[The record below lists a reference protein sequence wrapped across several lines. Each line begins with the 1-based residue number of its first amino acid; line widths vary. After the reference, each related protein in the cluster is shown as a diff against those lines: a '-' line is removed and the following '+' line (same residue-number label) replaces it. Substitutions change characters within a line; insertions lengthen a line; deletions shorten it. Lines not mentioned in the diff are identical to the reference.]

1 MASVSLVPSSSQ
13 GFIVP
18 SSGLGLVPSNLV
30 SSGVAPPPV
39 NFITQVTISEHHHD
53 EMEIEQH
60 PIQIGAPIVDHAYVK
75 PAELTL
81 NMVFVPSAGPAS
93 GGLEATNY
101 IQYVYLQLEQGKS
114 NRQLYT
120 VYTKKRVYTNMLI
133 KAITT
138 MTDASKQNI
147 LEITLNMF
155 QLLLTSP
162 IGIQG
167 VTAQP
172 VNQASPEDTNPV
184 TPQGF
189 LVATQQSSS

>member
-1 MASVSLVPSSSQ
+1 MSSISLVPSAQQ

-18 SSGLGLVPSNLV
+18 NSGLGLVPSNLIG
-30 SSGVAPPPV
+30 SGTTAPTPI
-39 NFITQVTISEHHHD
+39 NFISQITVSEHHHD
-53 EMEIEQH
+53 EVEIEQH
-60 PIQIGAPIVDHAYVK
+60 PIQIGAPIADHAYIK

-81 NMVFVPSAGPAS
+81 NLVFVPSS
-93 GGLEATNY
+93 GVNGLSADNY

-133 KAITT
+133 KAIST
-138 MTDASKQNI
+138 MTDAAKQNI

-155 QLLLTSP
+155 QMLLTSP

-172 VNQASPEDTNPV
+172 INQATPQDTNPV
-184 TPQGF
+184 NPQGF